1 MAANLR
7 RVLLAGGD
15 TNYPPFSEIDMKTSF
30 LAGTALAGILAGT
43 SAYAADVRVP
53 LKAPIVAPQFSW
65 TGCYVGGNV
74 GIGAGHAEWTDIV
87 PDGNID
93 NDLIA
98 RTARTAHTDM
108 SGMVA
113 GGQVG
118 CDYQFNGS
126 WVIGIAG
133 SLNASD
139 VTGTNMDQF
148 NQTWTLRDKIDWY
161 GSVTGRI
168 GAAINTALIYAR
180 GAYAFAHNN
189 FEIENS
195 GVTLGTPSNT
205 RTGWTLGVGVEWAFA
220 PCWSAFVEGNYYR
233 FGNNTETFANNLNFV
248 MQPPLINVQPIAF
261 ETLTVGLN
269 YRFGSQ
275 GILARY

>member
-1 MAANLR
+1 MMDVR
-7 RVLLAGGD
+7 RVLLAGD
-15 TNYPPFSEIDMKTSF
+15 TSNALQETEMKA
-30 LAGTALAGILAGT
+30 LLRAGTALAGILAGS
-43 SAYAADVRVP
+43 SAYAADIRMI
-53 LKAPIVAPQFSW
+53 KAPPVAPQFSW

-74 GIGAGHAEWTDIV
+74 GLGAGHVEWTDPL

-93 NDLIA
+93 NLLIA

-118 CDYQFNGS
+118 CDWQGGGN
-126 WVIGIAG
+126 WVFGIAA

-168 GAAINTALIYAR
+168 GTAINSALLYAR
-180 GAYAFAHNN
+180 GGFAFAHNN

-195 GVTLGTPSNT
+195 GVTLGTPSST
-205 RTGWTLGVGVEWAFA
+205 RTGWTLGVGIEWAFA
-220 PCWSAFVEGNYYR
+220 PCWSAFVEGNYYS
-233 FGNNTETFANNLNFV
+233 FGSKSEIFANNLNFV
-248 MQPPLINVQPIAF
+248 MQPPVINVQPMAF
-261 ETLTVGLN
+261 ETLTVGIN
-269 YRFGSQ
+269 YRFGAPA
-275 GILARY
+275 LVAARY